1 MNFQQGISNPPLKFM
16 LKAEN
21 QQLTEY
27 LSQFLTEI
35 RKQKIEEV
43 LQQRTRYI
51 TAVIE
56 DISQSYNAS
65 ATLRNC
71 DAFGIQDLHIIE
83 NRNKFTLHRDVSLGS
98 EQWLTL
104 YRYNEQ
110 GSNNTQQCINYLKAQ
125 GYTIV
130 ATTPYDQEFTLEQLP
145 LDHKLAFLFGSE
157 VKGLSEYAMNQA
169 DILVKIPMVGFSA
182 SLNIS
187 VTVALCLYEI
197 INRLK
202 QQRSNWGLTN
212 AEKQEIRLKWI
223 RQSIR
228 ACELLEQKFEESKN
242 SATH

>member
-1 MNFQQGISNPPLKFM
+1 MTE
-16 LKAEN
+16 AEDL
-21 QQLTEY
+21 QLTEY

-56 DISQSYNAS
+56 DINQSYNAS

-71 DAFGIQDLHIIE
+71 DSFGIQDLHIIE

-98 EQWLTL
+98 ERWLTL

-110 GSNNTQQCINYLKAQ
+110 GSNNTQHCINYLKAQ

-130 ATTPYDQEFTLEQLP
+130 ATTPHDQECTLEQLS

-157 VKGLSEYAMNQA
+157 VKGLSEYAINHA
-169 DILVKIPMVGFSA
+169 DIFVKVPMVGFSA

-197 INRLK
+197 TNRLK
-202 QQRSNWGLTN
+202 QQRQDWGLSEV
-212 AEKQEIRLKWI
+212 EKQEIRLKWV
-223 RQSIR
+223 RQSVK
-228 ACELLEQKFEESKN
+228 ACELLEQKFAESLISN
-242 SATH
+242 Q